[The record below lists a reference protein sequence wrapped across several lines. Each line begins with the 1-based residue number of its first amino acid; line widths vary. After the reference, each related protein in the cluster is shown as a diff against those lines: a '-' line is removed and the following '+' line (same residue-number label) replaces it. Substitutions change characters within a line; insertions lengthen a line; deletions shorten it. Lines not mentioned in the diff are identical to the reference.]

1 MRLTIPG
8 ERFMAAAHTTSD
20 QPQVR
25 GVFDCDEAHRSPLS
39 SDYKRIFDS
48 GLVVLDTNVLL
59 NLYRSNEST
68 RRDTLAALARLRERL
83 WIPHQVL
90 TEFWRNRESPTV
102 RHHHATKANEASAAL
117 DKAVNAARTVVT
129 TWLTAVQLKDNEE
142 AVGRTDRDLTEL
154 ANAAGSLKKFIR
166 AQAECDALK
175 ETATTH
181 TDPVLNALEPLLHG
195 RVGEPLPSDE
205 YDQAVKEAQER
216 ADEGIPPGHEDFR
229 TKEPELAAGD
239 YLVWVQLMA
248 EARHRGCDV
257 LLVTGD
263 MKKDWWTNRGYD
275 IPPRPRAELLQE
287 LREQAGVGLY
297 MLTPSELLRWAKE
310 LLELNV
316 DEGSVRDLEQLDEA
330 SADKDSEDGAWTAES
345 LAAFMDEL
353 MRRYPSRVKAIVAAA
368 ANGGFVDRETVYELA
383 GYDETRSLRGFT
395 QPIGTLSRDLQA
407 VGVLTGGEP
416 FLLTTVYGH
425 AVDPSWAKG
434 FRIPSGVI
442 PLLRSKYEGGDLWQ
456 TRDSG
461 EAGSEPS
468 DRG

>member
-1 MRLTIPG
+1 
-8 ERFMAAAHTTSD
+8 MAAAHTASD
-20 QPQVR
+20 QPHVR
-25 GVFDCDEAHRSPLS
+25 GVFDCDEAHRSPLR

-68 RRDTLAALARLRERL
+68 RRDTLAALTRLRERL
-83 WIPHQVL
+83 FIPHQVL

-117 DKAVNAARTVVT
+117 DKAVNAARTGVA

-142 AVGRTDRDLTEL
+142 AVQRTDRDLTEL
-154 ANAAGSLKKFIR
+154 AKTVGHLKEFIR

-195 RVGEPLPSDE
+195 RVGEPLPADA
-205 YDQAVKEAQER
+205 YDKAVKEAQER

-248 EARHRGCDV
+248 EARRRGCDV

-263 MKKDWWTNRGYD
+263 VKKDWWTNRGYD

-287 LREQAGVGLY
+287 LREKAGVGLY

-316 DEGSVRDLEQLDEA
+316 DEGSVRDLEQLGEA
-330 SADKDSEDGAWTAES
+330 SADTDTEDEAWTAES

-383 GYDETRSLRGFT
+383 GYDETRRLRGFT
-395 QPIGTLSRDLQA
+395 QPIGTLARDLQA

-434 FRIPSGVI
+434 FRIPSAVI
-442 PLLRSKYEGGDLWQ
+442 PLLRSTYEGSDLWQ
-456 TRDSG
+456 TPDSA
-461 EAGSEPS
+461 EAGSEPA
-468 DRG
+468 DRS

>member
-1 MRLTIPG
+1 
-8 ERFMAAAHTTSD
+8 MAVAHTGSD
-20 QPQVR
+20 QREAR
-25 GVFDCDEAHRSPLS
+25 GIFDCDEAHRSPLR

-68 RRDTLAALARLRERL
+68 RRDTLAAFARLRERL

-117 DKAVNAARTVVT
+117 DKVVNTARAVVT

-142 AVGRTDRDLTEL
+142 AVERTGSDLTEL
-154 ANAAGSLKKFIR
+154 AKAADSLKKFIR

-175 ETATTH
+175 ETAVTH
-181 TDPVLNALEPLLHG
+181 TDPVLNALDPLLHG
-195 RVGEPLPSDE
+195 RVGEPLSPDA
-205 YDQAVKEAQER
+205 YDRAVKEAQER
-216 ADEGIPPGHEDFR
+216 ADEGIPPGYEDFR

-239 YLVWVQLMA
+239 YLVWVQLIA

-263 MKKDWWTNRGYD
+263 VKKDWWTNRGYD

-287 LREQAGVGLY
+287 LREQAGVRLY

-310 LLELNV
+310 LLEVNV
-316 DEGSVRDLEQLDEA
+316 DEGSVRDLEQLGEAAAGKESDDE
-330 SADKDSEDGAWTAES
+330 AWTAES
-345 LAAFMDEL
+345 LAVFMDEL

-407 VGVLTGGEP
+407 IGVLTGGEP

-442 PLLRSKYEGGDLWQ
+442 ALLRSKYEGGDLWPVP
-456 TRDSG
+456 DGG
-461 EAGSEPS
+461 EAGGEAPE
-468 DRG
+468 RG

>member
-1 MRLTIPG
+1 
-8 ERFMAAAHTTSD
+8 MAAAHATSE
-20 QPQVR
+20 QPLVR
-25 GVFDCDEAHRSPLS
+25 SVFDCDEAHRSPVR
-39 SDYKRIFDS
+39 SDYERIFNS

-102 RHHHATKANEASAAL
+102 RHHHATKANEASAGL

-129 TWLTAVQLKDNEE
+129 TWLTAVQLKDSEE
-142 AVGRTDRDLTEL
+142 AVERTDRDLTEL
-154 ANAAGSLKKFIR
+154 AKAVDSLKTFIR

-175 ETATTH
+175 ETANTH
-181 TDPVLNALEPLLHG
+181 TDPVLNALEPLLRG
-195 RVGEPLPSDE
+195 RIGDPLPPDE
-205 YDQAVKEAQER
+205 YDEAVKDAQER
-216 ADEGIPPGHEDFR
+216 ADEGIPPGYEDFR

-248 EARHRGCDV
+248 EARRRGCDV

-263 MKKDWWTNRGYD
+263 VKKDWWTNRGYD

-287 LREQAGVGLY
+287 LREEAGVGLY

-316 DEGSVRDLEQLDEA
+316 DDGSVRDLEQLGEA
-330 SADKDSEDGAWTAES
+330 SADEPSEDKAWTAES

-368 ANGGFVDRETVYELA
+368 ANGGFVDREAVYELA
-383 GYDETRSLRGFT
+383 SYDETRRLRGFT
-395 QPIGTLSRDLQA
+395 QPIGTLARDLQA
-407 VGVLTGGEP
+407 KGVLTGGEP

-425 AVDPSWAKG
+425 ATDPSWAKG

-442 PLLRSKYEGGDLWQ
+442 PLLRSMYEGGDLWQ
-456 TRDSG
+456 IRGGG
-461 EAGSEPS
+461 EAGSELA
-468 DRG
+468 DKG

>member
-1 MRLTIPG
+1 MTVAR
-8 ERFMAAAHTTSD
+8 ATSE
-20 QPQVR
+20 QPPVR
-25 GVFDCDEAHRSPLS
+25 GVFDCDEAHRSPLR
-39 SDYKRIFDS
+39 SDYERIFNI

-68 RRDTLAALARLRERL
+68 RRDTLAALTRLRERL

-102 RHHHATKANEASAAL
+102 RHHHATKANEAGATL
-117 DKAVNAARTVVT
+117 DKAVKAARTAVAA
-129 TWLTAVQLKDNEE
+129 WLTAVQLKDNEE
-142 AVGRTDRDLTEL
+142 VVKRTDRDLTEL
-154 ANAAGSLKKFIR
+154 EEAAGSLKEFIQ
-166 AQAECDALK
+166 AQAVSDALRD
-175 ETATTH
+175 TATTH
-181 TDPVLNALEPLLHG
+181 TDPVLKALEPLLHG
-195 RVGEPLPSDE
+195 RVGEPLSSDE
-205 YDQAVKEAQER
+205 YDKAVKEAQER

-239 YLVWVQLMA
+239 YLVWLQLMT

-263 MKKDWWTNRGYD
+263 VKKDWWTNRGYD
-275 IPPRPRAELLQE
+275 IPPRPRAELLRE
-287 LREQAGVGLY
+287 LREHAGVKLY

-316 DEGSVRDLEQLDEA
+316 DEGSVRDLQQLGEVSTDE
-330 SADKDSEDGAWTAES
+330 DSEDGAWTTES
-345 LAAFMDEL
+345 LSEFMDEL

-368 ANGGFVDRETVYELA
+368 ANGGFVDRETVYQLA
-383 GYDETRSLRGFT
+383 GYDETRRLRGFT

-407 VGVLTGGEP
+407 TGVLTGREP

-425 AVDPSWAKG
+425 ATDPSWAKG

-456 TRDSG
+456 VRDSG
-461 EAGSEPS
+461 EARSEAFEK
-468 DRG
+468 G